1 VTDGIQA
8 VQALITETSLAAS
21 DQRQQIKDD
30 TERLLAEAENPGSAS
45 SGNVA
50 AKTDEES
57 WHNSYNLIVS
67 IFIRPISVI
76 HFVGG

>member
-1 VTDGIQA
+1 MQA
-8 VQALITETSLAAS
+8 VRALITESSSAAS

-45 SGNVA
+45 SGKIVD
-50 AKTDEES
+50 KTDEES

-67 IFIRPISVI
+67 NLIRPISVI